1 MSFQTEKSVDRKRS
15 SLRLSLIL
23 PFVVL
28 ISLLTGTLG
37 VLWYWM
43 DSTTVSGLSKQV
55 MMEIAERTAQ
65 AISQDVRYSSATLE
79 VAFPNG
85 LPAANDIGSDLGNLQ
100 KRLWAAASLRGTTGS
115 VYYGNIA
122 GQSIGLRRDGNQAE
136 LRVNTLA
143 GKPRQHFLLDGI
155 TGTPRPTFSETAVF
169 DPRTRPWFKLARE
182 TDGPVWT
189 PVYVDFDNHDL
200 TMTLARRVLSRT
212 GAFEGVVATDIFL
225 NTLRRFVDRL
235 PLSHGGQVFILEPD
249 GMLIAA
255 SGVPNV
261 RVDAKGELER
271 VNARTSADPML
282 ASTYAQLRPVF
293 MEPDTPTDTALISA
307 ANGKKIQLA
316 YKHIT
321 DRGGLNW
328 VVAVAVPR
336 DDIFMTV
343 RHNVI
348 LVVALGL
355 LALGLALAIGLH
367 IFSGIARDMR
377 RLAHAVRRVGQGE
390 INTPISVDRD
400 DEIGELANSF
410 DHMRDSLF
418 TDTLTGCANRD
429 ALPHILAM
437 LMRGAQDGRPPRP
450 FALLFIDLNRFK
462 PLNDRW
468 GHDNGDRALIEVTQR
483 IKAELPRHGVL
494 ARLGGDEF
502 VAVLPGIDDDAKAVC
517 ERRRLESVL
526 EPGLATLEG
535 VPEGEAVTVGASI
548 GYALYPR
555 DGGDPQTLLRHADQ
569 EMYRRKNAARGPAA
583 KGFSG
588 A

>member
-1 MSFQTEKSVDRKRS
+1 VDRKRS

-55 MMEIAERTAQ
+55 MVEITERTAQ

-85 LPAANDIGSDLGNLQ
+85 LPAALDIGGDLGNLQ

-136 LRVNTLA
+136 MRLNTLA

-155 TGTPRPTFSETAVF
+155 TATPRPTSSESVVF
-169 DPRTRPWFKLARE
+169 DPRTRPWFKLARQ

-200 TMTLARRVLSRT
+200 VMTLARRVASRA

-225 NTLRRFVDRL
+225 NTLRRFVDQL

-249 GMLIAA
+249 GTLIAA
-255 SGVPNV
+255 SGMPNV
-261 RVDAKGELER
+261 RLDAHGELER
-271 VNARTSADPML
+271 VNARTSGDSML
-282 ASTYAQLRPVF
+282 ASAYAQLRPVF
-293 MEPDTPTDTALISA
+293 MESDTPTGTALISA
-307 ANGKKIQLA
+307 AKGRKIQLA

-321 DRGGLNW
+321 DKSGLNW
-328 VVAVAVPR
+328 IAVVAVPR

-343 RHNVI
+343 RENVI
-348 LVVALGL
+348 LVIALGL

-390 INTPISVDRD
+390 INAPIRVERN
-400 DEIGELANSF
+400 DEIGELARNF
-410 DHMRDSLF
+410 GHMRDSLF

-437 LMRGAQDGRPPRP
+437 LMRGTEDGQPPQP

-468 GHDNGDRALIEVTQR
+468 GHDNGDRALVEVTQR
-483 IKAELPRHGVL
+483 IKAELPKHGVL

-502 VAVLPGIDDDAKAVC
+502 VAVLPGIDDDAKAVW
-517 ERRRLESVL
+517 ERCRLESVL
-526 EPGLATLEG
+526 EPGLTALEG
-535 VPEGEAVTVGASI
+535 VPEGEVVTVGASI
-548 GYALYPR
+548 GYGLYPR
-555 DGGDPQTLLRHADQ
+555 DGDDPQALLRHADQ
-569 EMYRRKNAARGPAA
+569 EMYRRKNAAARGSAA

>member
-1 MSFQTEKSVDRKRS
+1 MNRKRS

-28 ISLLTGTLG
+28 ISLLTGVLG

-55 MMEIAERTAQ
+55 MVEIVERTAQ

-85 LPAANDIGSDLGNLQ
+85 LPAATDISSDLGNLQ
-100 KRLWAAASLRGTTGS
+100 RRLWAAASLRGTAGS

-122 GQSIGLRRDGNQAE
+122 GQSIGLHRDGNQAKMR
-136 LRVNTLA
+136 LNSLA

-155 TGTPRPTFSETAVF
+155 TGTPKPTFSETAVF
-169 DPRTRPWFKLARE
+169 DPRSRPWFKLARQA
-182 TDGPVWT
+182 DGPIWT

-200 TMTLARRVLSRT
+200 VMTLARRVQSRT

-249 GMLIAA
+249 GALIAA
-255 SGVPNV
+255 SGMPNV
-261 RVDAKGELER
+261 RLDAHGELER
-271 VNARTSADPML
+271 INARTSGDSML
-282 ASTYAQLRPVF
+282 ASAYAQLRSVF
-293 MEPDTPTDTALISA
+293 LESDTPTGTALIRAS
-307 ANGKKIQLA
+307 NGKKIQLA

-321 DRGGLNW
+321 DRSGLNW
-328 VVAVAVPR
+328 IAVVAVPR
-336 DDIFMTV
+336 DDLFTTV
-343 RHNVI
+343 RQNVI
-348 LVVALGL
+348 LVIALGL

-367 IFSGIARDMR
+367 IFSGIAGDMR

-390 INTPISVDRD
+390 INAPIRVDRN
-400 DEIGELANSF
+400 DEIGELANNF
-410 DHMRDSLF
+410 GHMRDSLF
-418 TDTLTGCANRD
+418 TDKLTGCANRD

-437 LMRGAQDGRPPRP
+437 LMRGTEEGRPPRP
-450 FALLFIDLNRFK
+450 FTLLFIDLNYFK

-468 GHDNGDRALIEVTQR
+468 GHDNGDRALIEITQR
-483 IKAELPRHGVL
+483 IKAELPKHGVL
-494 ARLGGDEF
+494 VRLGGDEF
-502 VAVLPGIDDDAKAVC
+502 VAALPGVDDDAKAVC

-526 EPGLATLEG
+526 EPGLTSLKG
-535 VPEGEAVTVGASI
+535 VPQGEVVAVGASI

-555 DGGDPQTLLRHADQ
+555 DGADPQTLLRHADQ
-569 EMYRRKNAARGPAA
+569 EMYRRKNAAARI
-583 KGFSG
+583 
-588 A
+588 